1 METGRRPR
9 LNVAYGSWE
18 LIWGHVHR
26 VLVVNLG
33 IAVTHLPLLL
43 ALQLSHQP
51 WRHPVIFGLLLLVLP
66 GPSLAAAFAYLGATT
81 GDEQRPVRLFA
92 RAYRQ
97 LFRRAVLVSAP
108 FVLLVIASVADAV
121 AMRTTPL
128 GAAVVPMAVVVAL
141 VAALAWPV
149 ALAHVAGGG
158 AVGRRLFL
166 LAPYAV
172 VRHGVLALMNLVLG
186 IVLLFL
192 VNQAPLLGLAVLPG
206 CVLFVVWRNC
216 RVMVVF
222 QGRGAVA
229 DPVVREAVRDV
240 AREVVREV
248 VREGRRDATDSFRS
262 RTSRATA
269 PGC

>member
-1 METGRRPR
+1 MKEADRRPR

-18 LIWGHVHR
+18 LIWAHVHR

-43 ALQLSHQP
+43 ALQVSHQP
-51 WRHPVIFGLLLLVLP
+51 WRHPVFFGLLLLVLP
-66 GPSLAAAFAYLGATT
+66 GPSLAAAFAYLDAATE
-81 GDEQRPVRLFA
+81 DEQAPVRLYF

-108 FVLLVIASVADAV
+108 LVLLVIAAVADV
-121 AMRTTPL
+121 VTMRTTAL
-128 GAAVVPMAVVVAL
+128 GAAVAPVAVVVAL
-141 VAALAWPV
+141 VAASAWPV

-158 AVGRRLFL
+158 AVERQLIL

-172 VRHGVLALMNLVLG
+172 VRHGVLALMNLALG
-186 IVLLFL
+186 VVALVL

-216 RVMVVF
+216 RVMGAIH
-222 QGRGAVA
+222 GRDAVA
-229 DPVVREAVRDV
+229 GPV
-240 AREVVREV
+240 AREAERDGAGM
-248 VREGRRDATDSFRS
+248 GRHDLGDGFRS
-262 RTSRATA
+262 RAVRTTASRT
-269 PGC
+269 

>member
-1 METGRRPR
+1 MQTNEAVRATRAVRRPR

-18 LIWGHVHR
+18 LIWAHVHR

-33 IAVTHLPLLL
+33 VAATNLPLLA
-43 ALQLSHQP
+43 ALYVTPQP
-51 WRHPVIFGLLLLVLP
+51 WRHPLFFGVLLLTLP

-81 GDEQRPVRLFA
+81 GEEQAPVRLFA
-92 RAYRQ
+92 RAYRR

-108 FVLLVIASVADAV
+108 FVLLVIAAV
-121 AMRTTPL
+121 VDVMALRTGAL
-128 GAAVVPMAVVVAL
+128 GMAVVPMAVVVAL

-172 VRHGVLALMNLVLG
+172 VRHGLLALMNLMLG
-186 IVLLFL
+186 IVVLLL
-192 VNQAPLLGLAVLPG
+192 VSQAPLLALAVLPG

-216 RVMVVF
+216 RVMA
-222 QGRGAVA
+222 GDPGAE
-229 DPVVREAVRDV
+229 DVREG
-240 AREVVREV
+240 E
-248 VREGRRDATDSFRS
+248 EGRRDGSGIFRPGRGLDATTVGR
-262 RTSRATA
+262 
-269 PGC
+269 